1 MKTAFVFSRVP
12 YPIKSMSNLMERGG
26 FTRVMASNTSTEK
39 TFCAKT
45 VRRVIKSIVRSAKQ
59 VGGAVSIF
67 VSEDIQS
74 ALEKMEIV
82 QTPGLVEVWTEVDGA
97 FSMLGYL

>member
-1 MKTAFVFSRVP
+1 
-12 YPIKSMSNLMERGG
+12 MERGG

>member
-1 MKTAFVFSRVP
+1 
-12 YPIKSMSNLMERGG
+12 MERGG
-26 FTRVMASNTSTEK
+26 FSRVMASNSSTEK

-45 VRRVIKSIVRSAKQ
+45 VRRIIKSIVRSSKQ

-74 ALEKMEIV
+74 ALEKVEV
-82 QTPGLVEVWTEVDGA
+82 SQTKSLAEVWTENDGE
-97 FSMLGYL
+97 FLMLGYL